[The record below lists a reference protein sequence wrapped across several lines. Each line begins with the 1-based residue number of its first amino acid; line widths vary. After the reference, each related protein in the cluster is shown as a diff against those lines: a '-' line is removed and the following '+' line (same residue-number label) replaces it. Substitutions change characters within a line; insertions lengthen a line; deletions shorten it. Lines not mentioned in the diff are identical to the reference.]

1 MSKPNVADTESGEK
15 PRVSKGN
22 NTNKLP
28 KTEKAEV
35 SSTTS
40 AATSGGTV
48 YFWGLLPFPTRM
60 LNYVHF
66 SIFMALTLLSIWKAY
81 SIRLISVQIYGKV
94 IHEFDPW
101 FNYRATEYLNE
112 HGWRAFFEWY
122 DYMSWYP
129 LGRPVGTTIY
139 PGLQITSV
147 VIHYV
152 LNAIGI
158 PMSLNDVC
166 VYVPAWF
173 GSVATAIVALLSYET
188 SGSLAATGLAAAL
201 FAISPAHLMRSM
213 AGEYDNECI
222 ALAAMVLTFYMWVR
236 SLRTEKSW
244 PIGVLT
250 GLAYGYMVSTWGGYI
265 FVLNMVALHAAVCV
279 LVDWMRGVYDTNLLK
294 AYSLFFVVGT
304 AIATRVPPVGWTPFR
319 SLEQLMALLVF
330 VFMWALHFSEIVR
343 LRAGVSIRSAKSL
356 QIRARAFMVTL
367 GALVLIALLLAPQGY
382 FGPLSSRVRALFVQH
397 TRTGNPLV
405 DSVAEHRPTSADSY
419 WNFLHICYPL
429 WFLGIIL
436 IVVFPESPMRRAS
449 SFFVCYSFTAL
460 YFSGRMSRLLLLAG
474 PVATVCAAVPIGFML
489 NFALRQLFWE
499 GGESTAT
506 ATATTDSARTRG
518 SKTSKKSKR
527 GQSDENVES
536 IVQVEIERRLNA
548 MPRTIRI
555 SLSVLIFVT
564 LLFNPA
570 ISSYSTVA
578 ERMAYGMSN
587 PRIMFYAKSSRG
599 ETVLIDDYYASY
611 MWLRNNT
618 PADARVLAW
627 WDYGYQITG
636 IGNRTSLADGNTWN
650 HEHIATIGKLLTSPV
665 KESHTLIRHL
675 ADYVLIWAGQRGD
688 DLMKSPHMARI
699 GNSVYRDICPVD
711 DPLCSNFGF
720 YDSDFNRPTPMM
732 QKSLLYNLHGHGS
745 VPGVYVDEKL
755 FQLVHVSRYGLVKI
769 YKVMNVSQ
777 ESKEWVANPKNRK
790 CSPPGSWLCA
800 GQYPPAKE
808 IQDLLA
814 KRIDYAQLED
824 FNRGKR
830 DDEYYRAYM
839 KRIREEA
846 D

>member
-1 MSKPNVADTESGEK
+1 MTSSKLILFGKFNFEYRNAE
-15 PRVSKGN
+15 RV
-22 NTNKLP
+22 
-28 KTEKAEV
+28 
-35 SSTTS
+35 
-40 AATSGGTV
+40 
-48 YFWGLLPFPTRM
+48 
-60 LNYVHF
+60 
-66 SIFMALTLLSIWKAY
+66 LTGLSILFLLYAIYRAY
-81 SIRLISVQIYGKV
+81 SIRLYPIHIYGKI

-101 FNYRATEYLNE
+101 FNYRATEYLSE

-147 VIHYV
+147 VIQRV
-152 LNAIGI
+152 LAILGVN
-158 PMSLNDVC
+158 MSINDTC

-173 GSVATAIVALLSYET
+173 GSLSTMLVALLSYET
-188 SGSLAATGLAAAL
+188 SGSLATCALAAAL

-222 ALAAMVLTFYMWVR
+222 ALAAMLLTFYMWVR

-279 LVDWMRGVYDTNLLK
+279 LVDWIRGVYNTSLLK

-304 AIATRVPPVGWTPFR
+304 AIATRVPPVGSTPFR

-330 VFMWALHFSEIVR
+330 IFMWALHFSEIVR
-343 LRAGVSIRSAKSL
+343 RRAGVSIRSVKSL
-356 QIRARAFMVTL
+356 QIRARVFMLTL
-367 GALVLIALLLAPQGY
+367 AALVLIALLLAPQGY
-382 FGPLSSRVRALFVQH
+382 FVPLSLRVRALFVAH

-405 DSVAEHRPTSADSY
+405 DSVAEHRPASADSY
-419 WNFLHICYPL
+419 WSFFHICYPL
-429 WFLGIIL
+429 WFVGVVIVL
-436 IVVFPESPMRRAS
+436 IYPENPMRRAS

-474 PVATVCAAVPIGFML
+474 PVATACAAVPIGFAVT
-489 NFALRQLFWE
+489 FALQQLFWK
-499 GGESTAT
+499 GGESTST
-506 ATATTDSARTRG
+506 TTTTDSARRRG
-518 SKTSKKSKR
+518 LKASKKAKK
-527 GQSDENVES
+527 GQNDGETELFLHMEIQRCLES
-536 IVQVEIERRLNA
+536 L
-548 MPRTIRI
+548 PRTIRV
-555 SLSVLIFVT
+555 SLAVLVFAT

-570 ISSYSTVA
+570 IDSYVNVA

-587 PRIMFYAKSSRG
+587 PRIMFYVKNSYG
-599 ETVLIDDYYASY
+599 ESVLIDDYYVSY
-611 MWLRNNT
+611 MWLRNHT

-665 KESHTLIRHL
+665 KEAHSLIRHL
-675 ADYVLIWAGQRGD
+675 ADYVLIWSGHQAD

-699 GNSVYRDICPVD
+699 GNSVYRDICPID

-720 YDSDFNRPTPMM
+720 YDKEFSQPTPMM
-732 QKSLLYNLHGHGS
+732 RKSLLYNLHASGS
-745 VPGVYVDEKL
+745 VPGVSVDGRL
-755 FQLVHVSRYGLVKI
+755 FQLAYVSRYGLVKI
-769 YKVMNVSQ
+769 YKVMNVSK

-790 CSPPGSWLCA
+790 CNPPGSWLCA

-808 IQDLLA
+808 IQQLLA
-814 KRIDYAQLED
+814 KRIDYSQLED

-839 KRIREEA
+839 RRTRHER
-846 D
+846 

>member
-1 MSKPNVADTESGEK
+1 MGKSSVDDTESGEK
-15 PRVSKGN
+15 PRPSTDN
-22 NTNKLP
+22 NTSKLP
-28 KTEKAEV
+28 KTEKAET
-35 SSTTS
+35 SSTTPV
-40 AATSGGTV
+40 ATSSETV
-48 YFWGLLPFPTRM
+48 YFWGLFPLSTKV
-60 LNYVHF
+60 LKYAYLC
-66 SIFMALTLLSIWKAY
+66 IFTAILLIGIWEAY
-81 SIRLISVQIYGKV
+81 SIRLYPIHIYGKI

-101 FNYRATEYLNE
+101 FNYRATEYLSE

-147 VIHYV
+147 VIQRV
-152 LNAIGI
+152 LAILGVN
-158 PMSLNDVC
+158 MSINDTC

-173 GSVATAIVALLSYET
+173 GSLSTMLVALLSYET
-188 SGSLAATGLAAAL
+188 SGSLATCALAAAL

-222 ALAAMVLTFYMWVR
+222 ALAAMLLTFYMWVR

-279 LVDWMRGVYDTNLLK
+279 LVDWIRGVYNTSLLK

-304 AIATRVPPVGWTPFR
+304 AIATRVPPVGSTPFR

-330 VFMWALHFSEIVR
+330 IFMWALHFSEIVR
-343 LRAGVSIRSAKSL
+343 RRAGVSIRSVKSL
-356 QIRARAFMVTL
+356 QIRARVFMLTL
-367 GALVLIALLLAPQGY
+367 AALVLIALLLAPQGY
-382 FGPLSSRVRALFVQH
+382 FGPLSSRVRALFVAH

-405 DSVAEHRPTSADSY
+405 DSVAEHQPASSASLWTY
-419 WNFLHICYPL
+419 LHICYFG
-429 WFLGIIL
+429 WFVGF
-436 IVVFPESPMRRAS
+436 IVTSISSCMRCTHGKT
-449 SFFVCYSFTAL
+449 FLLLYSLVAY
-460 YFSGRMSRLLLLAG
+460 YFSIRMIRLILLTG
-474 PVATVCAAVPIGFML
+474 PVATVLTGNVLGGLIDI
-489 NFALRQLFWE
+489 ALDSWFLSRDDAESNNKPQTKSRQKHSERNMESGLYLKWKRLCRRQPFLSGGIIALLLALVAQQLFYSGYYE
-499 GGESTAT
+499 HCQDLAE
-506 ATATTDSARTRG
+506 
-518 SKTSKKSKR
+518 
-527 GQSDENVES
+527 
-536 IVQVEIERRLNA
+536 
-548 MPRTIRI
+548 
-555 SLSVLIFVT
+555 SLSSPQLVLQAKLRTGQT
-564 LLFNPA
+564 L
-570 ISSYSTVA
+570 
-578 ERMAYGMSN
+578 
-587 PRIMFYAKSSRG
+587 
-599 ETVLIDDYYASY
+599 LIDDYYVSY
-611 MWLRNNT
+611 MWLRNHT

-665 KESHTLIRHL
+665 KEAHSLIRHL
-675 ADYVLIWAGQRGD
+675 ADYVLIWSGHQAD

-699 GNSVYRDICPVD
+699 GNSVYRDICPID

-720 YDSDFNRPTPMM
+720 YDKEFSQPTPMM
-732 QKSLLYNLHGHGS
+732 RKSLLYNLHASGS
-745 VPGVYVDEKL
+745 VPGVSVDGRL
-755 FQLVHVSRYGLVKI
+755 FQLAYVSRYGLVKI
-769 YKVMNVSQ
+769 YKVMNVSK

-790 CSPPGSWLCA
+790 CNPPGSWLCA

-808 IQDLLA
+808 IQQLLA
-814 KRIDYAQLED
+814 KRIDYSQLED

-839 KRIREEA
+839 RRIREEA